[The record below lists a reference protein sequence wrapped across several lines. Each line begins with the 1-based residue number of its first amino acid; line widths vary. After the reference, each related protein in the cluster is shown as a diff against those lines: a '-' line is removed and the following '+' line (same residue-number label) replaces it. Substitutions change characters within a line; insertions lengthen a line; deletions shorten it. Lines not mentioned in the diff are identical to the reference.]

1 MGHVKYQR
9 QRALA
14 SRMESTQKIQISGTP
29 KDIGLRKSKQPIKT
43 TDLELKESGN
53 ITIVTSKSE
62 FNNSTR

>member
-1 MGHVKYQR
+1 
-9 QRALA
+9 
-14 SRMESTQKIQISGTP
+14 MESTQKIQISGTP

-43 TDLELKESGN
+43 TDLEVKESGN